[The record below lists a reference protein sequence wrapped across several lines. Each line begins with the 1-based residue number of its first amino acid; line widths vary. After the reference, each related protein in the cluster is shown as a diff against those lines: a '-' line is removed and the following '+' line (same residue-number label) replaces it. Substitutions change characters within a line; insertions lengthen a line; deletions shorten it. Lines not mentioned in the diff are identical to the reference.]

1 MDKPQI
7 LKKRKRKNNTKIIN
21 QQENK
26 IKSHKTFKG
35 RETSSNIKTNKK
47 NQLIQRTWKKNE
59 MKC

>member
-47 NQLIQRTWKKNE
+47 NQLIQRT
-59 MKC
+59 